1 MKKIMQMQITAF
13 IEKAEGLPLAT
24 QIFKTEGSKT
34 QVIKDLAG
42 VIDKIYPDGMGKG
55 SICLTIREKN

>member
-34 QVIKDLAG
+34 QIIKDLAG
-42 VIDKIYPDGMGKG
+42 VIDKTYPDGMGKG